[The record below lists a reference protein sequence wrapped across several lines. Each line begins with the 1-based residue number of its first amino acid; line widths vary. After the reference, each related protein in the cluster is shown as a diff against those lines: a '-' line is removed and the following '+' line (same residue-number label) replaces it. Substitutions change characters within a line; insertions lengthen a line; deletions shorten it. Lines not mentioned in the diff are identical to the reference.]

1 MDITSILGLLIGIG
15 GILLGNVIEGGHLG
29 SLMQGPAAVI
39 VFAGTFG
46 AVFVSHKKDD
56 LQQGWRM
63 LKSAFRADDESVM
76 EKSLNQIVDWAR
88 TSRKESILAL
98 EPKVASISDEFTR
111 DVLRT
116 VVDGLDPHTIRDIFD
131 RRIEVE
137 EDKALSGAKVW
148 TDAGSYAPTI
158 GIIGAVLGLIHVMGN
173 LSDTSKLGSGIA
185 TAFVATIYGVASANL
200 IFLPLGN
207 KLKKKAMLRIREKEM
222 ILDGCLSILAGLNP
236 VIIENKLRAYLS
248 KTEMK

>member
-1 MDITSILGLLIGIG
+1 M
-15 GILLGNVIEGGHLG
+15 
-29 SLMQGPAAVI
+29 
-39 VFAGTFG
+39 
-46 AVFVSHKKDD
+46 
-56 LQQGWRM
+56 
-63 LKSAFRADDESVM
+63 
-76 EKSLNQIVDWAR
+76 
-88 TSRKESILAL
+88 
-98 EPKVASISDEFTR
+98 
-111 DVLRT
+111 
-116 VVDGLDPHTIRDIFD
+116 
-131 RRIEVE
+131 
-137 EDKALSGAKVW
+137 
-148 TDAGSYAPTI
+148 
-158 GIIGAVLGLIHVMGN
+158 GLIHVMGN